1 MSKAEPTYEECV
13 AKTQD
18 LLAKARLAVL
28 QKGPYFSSI
37 MYSLIPVFMPGFGTL
52 AVSSELH
59 LIVDPVRVA
68 LDPELSAID
77 KEGLPQKLAGVIVHE
92 CNHVLRDMERIESLY
107 RVDKELAN
115 IAADLPIN
123 SDLRKAQWELP
134 NWVVYP
140 EKYGFPE
147 GETMEQYFARLMK
160 DPEKHKQQTIQMVLV
175 AKQGGSGKGKG
186 KGKGKGGGKGQQP
199 GQGQGPT
206 SGLDVGA
213 GQCGGVAG
221 NPNPKEN
228 QVDPGKNPGR
238 GPAEVDNAKRKTA
251 QDAKQFFSG
260 PGRGD
265 CPGWAEELIKFKK
278 RRDRNWERELN
289 SVVRRRSGII
299 MAGGADFS
307 LSRPSRRSL
316 LRGGLLRPGMVE
328 QMLNGALAI
337 DTSGSMGAP
346 QLQAAKN
353 TTCNI
358 LEQLGLDT
366 IWVAQCDARM
376 QTGWIRTRLRDVP
389 GMTFKGRGGTDFRPI
404 MEAIKKLRP
413 RPNFLGVLTDGDG
426 PAPTHPPAGIDVI
439 WIIVPTSYG
448 RRPAPWGHLV
458 VCSNDHNLSDPYYFS
473 DDEA

>member
-13 AKTQD
+13 IKTND

-37 MYSLIPVFMPGFGTL
+37 MYSLIPVYMPGFGTL

-68 LDPELSAID
+68 LDPELSAVD
-77 KEGLPQKLAGVIVHE
+77 KDGLPQKLAGVLVHE

-107 RVDKELAN
+107 RIDKELAN

-123 SDLRKAQWELP
+123 ADERRAKWDLP

-147 GETMEQYFARLMK
+147 GETMEQYFERLMK
-160 DPEKHKQQTIQMVLV
+160 DPKKHKQQTRQMVLV
-175 AKQGGSGKGKG
+175 AKQGGGGG
-186 KGKGKGGGKGQQP
+186 KGKGKGGGKGQGQ
-199 GQGQGPT
+199 GQGQGPA
-206 SGLDVGA
+206 SGLDIGA

-238 GPAEVDNAKRKTA
+238 GPAEIDNAKRKTA

-260 PGRGD
+260 QGRGD

-278 RRDRNWERELN
+278 RRDRDWVRELN
-289 SVVRRRSGII
+289 AVVRRQSGII

-307 LSRPSRRSL
+307 LTRPSRRSL

-328 QMLNGALAI
+328 QQYTAAIAI
-337 DTSGSMGAP
+337 DTSGSMGTT

-353 TTCNI
+353 TTVNI
-358 LEQLGLDT
+358 MEQTGLDT
-366 IWVAQCDARM
+366 VWVVQCDARVHGDW
-376 QTGWIRTRLRDVP
+376 QRVRTRDVAS
-389 GMTFKGRGGTDFRPI
+389 MEFRGRGGTDFRPI
-404 MEAIKKLRP
+404 FEVLKKLRP
-413 RPNFLGVLTDGDG
+413 RPDLIAILTDGDG
-426 PAPTHPPAGIDVI
+426 PAPPNPPAGIDVI
-439 WIIVPTSYG
+439 WVIVPTSYG
-448 RRPAPWGHLV
+448 RRPASWGHMV
-458 VCSNDHNLSDPYYFS
+458 VCSNNHDLSDPYYFN
-473 DDEA
+473 DADEA